1 MANSFE
7 IIKYKQQIG
16 SMLINCPEI
25 VELINNDEIEEP
37 EDLIGKIFSTL
48 SDIRTLR
55 KKR

>member
-25 VELINNDEIEEP
+25 VELINNKDIEEP
-37 EDLIGKIFSTL
+37 EDDEFDGEFEIDFEEL
-48 SDIRTLR
+48 SDDE
-55 KKR
+55 

>member
-25 VELINNDEIEEP
+25 VELINNDEIEES
-37 EDLIGKIFSTL
+37 ERSGRRDNIYCI
-48 SDIRTLR
+48 
-55 KKR
+55 

>member
-25 VELINNDEIEEP
+25 VELINN
-37 EDLIGKIFSTL
+37 K
-48 SDIRTLR
+48 DIHIIVEHMVIQQYV
-55 KKR
+55 